1 MENLDKE
8 IFFVQN
14 PALGAAALWRFVIG
28 YYSTANNPVPF
39 PLLFVVLPITFR
51 KELTDIINSTL
62 TKSGLP
68 KFSEKLFAQK
78 SNNSLYTVSD
88 MAINMRRLTLNAFTI
103 GSATNLFYIDKAS
116 ALVYPLYQ
124 SKTPK
129 LKENAADVLK
139 AAERLGI
146 WCSQYSLNELCK
158 WLKVRF

>member
-1 MENLDKE
+1 MGNLDKE

-14 PALGAAALWRFVIG
+14 PALGAAALWRFIIG
-28 YYSTANNPVPF
+28 YYSADNNPVPF

-62 TKSGLP
+62 VKSGLP
-68 KFSEKLFAQK
+68 KFSEKLFTQK
-78 SNNSLYTVSD
+78 TNNSLYTVSD
-88 MAINMRRLTLNAFTI
+88 MAINMRRLTLNSFTI
-103 GSATNLFYIDKAS
+103 GTATNLFYIDMDS

-124 SKTPK
+124 SKSPK

-139 AAERLGI
+139 AAERLGV
-146 WCSQYSLNELCK
+146 WCSRYSLNELCK